1 MPLKELTDFERVLIA
16 ISSLA
21 LTCPSAYTIAWSK
34 QEHKEQVPI
43 LYAGIATSAAT
54 VVGAI
59 LGKKW
64 HGDTIM
70 WGGLV
75 GTLGLFGYVTF
86 LYNPQNAVVAKAVN
100 HQILPISGSKYTITT

>member
-64 HGDTIM
+64 YGDTIM

-86 LYNPQNAVVAKAVN
+86 VYNPQNTVSAKIEQ
-100 HQILPISGSKYTITT
+100 HQNTPMASSKYVITA

>member
-1 MPLKELTDFERVLIA
+1 MPFKEFTDFERVLVA

-34 QEHKEQVPI
+34 EEHKQEMPV

-64 HGDTIM
+64 HGDAIM

-75 GTLGLFGYVTF
+75 GTLGVFTYVTF
-86 LYNPQNAVVAKAVN
+86 VYKPQNMVSAKIEN
-100 HQILPISGSKYTITT
+100 HQNAPLTGSKYTITA

>member
-1 MPLKELTDFERVLIA
+1 MPLKDLTDFERVLIA

-86 LYNPQNAVVAKAVN
+86 IYKPSNTVPAKAMNQQNQPVTV
-100 HQILPISGSKYTITT
+100 SKYVITA

>member
-1 MPLKELTDFERVLIA
+1 MPFKELTDFERVLVA

-34 QEHKEQVPI
+34 EEHKQEMPI

-64 HGDTIM
+64 HGDAIM

-75 GTLGLFGYVTF
+75 GTLGVFTYVTF
-86 LYNPQNAVVAKAVN
+86 VYKPTNSSTSKIQKQEIQSSTV
-100 HQILPISGSKYTITT
+100 SKYVVTS

>member
-1 MPLKELTDFERVLIA
+1 MPIKELTDFERVLIA

-70 WGGLV
+70 WGGLA
-75 GTLGLFGYVTF
+75 GTLALFGYVTF
-86 LYNPQNAVVAKAVN
+86 IYNPTNAVPAKIEQ
-100 HQILPISGSKYTITT
+100 HQNEPLTGSKYIITA

>member
-1 MPLKELTDFERVLIA
+1 MPIKELTDFERVLIA

-70 WGGLV
+70 WVGLA

-86 LYNPQNAVVAKAVN
+86 IYKPSNTVSAKIGQHQNEP
-100 HQILPISGSKYTITT
+100 LSGSKYVITA

>member
-1 MPLKELTDFERVLIA
+1 M
-16 ISSLA
+16 
-21 LTCPSAYTIAWSK
+21 
-34 QEHKEQVPI
+34 PI

-54 VVGAI
+54 VIGAI

-75 GTLGLFGYVTF
+75 GTLGLFSYVTF
-86 LYNPQNAVVAKAVN
+86 IYNPTNTVPAKTAKIEN
-100 HQILPISGSKYTITT
+100 HQIQPVAVSKYIMTA